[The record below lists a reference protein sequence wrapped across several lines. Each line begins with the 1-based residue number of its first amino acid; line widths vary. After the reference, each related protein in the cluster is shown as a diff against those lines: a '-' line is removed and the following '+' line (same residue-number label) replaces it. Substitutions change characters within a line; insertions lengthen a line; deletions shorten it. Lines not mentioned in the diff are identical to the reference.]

1 MSLPQ
6 PPQAPFVLGASVIG
20 ASHAA
25 LGLPCQDACA
35 FEILAGRYC
44 LAVVCDGLG
53 SAARSDLGAGTA
65 AQAALAAVKAHLTEV
80 TGSEVMT
87 GMTEIVTEAVAAAR
101 TALEDLAARE
111 QCPLR
116 DLACTILVL
125 VATAGEIA
133 TAHIGDGAMV
143 ALTGG
148 GLEIAS
154 APGESEYV
162 NEVVPLTSPGWREAL
177 RTGARSADVRGVALF
192 SDGCQRVALRK
203 TATGYEPHDG
213 FLDPVFAYAAELA
226 DLAAGTAEIDHLL
239 ASPKLAAVSEDD
251 KTLVIGI
258 LAPL

>member
-1 MSLPQ
+1 LSLT
-6 PPQAPFVLGASVIG
+6 PPEAPFVLGASVIG
-20 ASHAA
+20 ASHTT

-35 FEILAGRYC
+35 FEILASRHC

-65 AQAALAAVKAHLTEV
+65 VQAALGAVKTRLADAAPLID
-80 TGSEVMT
+80 
-87 GMTEIVTEAVAAAR
+87 IVSEAVTAAR
-101 TALEDLAARE
+101 AALEDLAARE
-111 QCPLR
+111 ECPLR

-125 VATAGEIA
+125 VATAEEIA

-143 ALTGG
+143 MLTGG

-154 APGESEYV
+154 APGESEYA

-177 RTGARSADVRGVALF
+177 RTGARAVDVRGVALF
-192 SDGCQRVALRK
+192 SDGLQRIALCK

-213 FLDPVFAYAAELA
+213 FLDPVFSYAAELG
-226 DLAAGTAEIDHLL
+226 DLEEGTAEIRGLL

-258 LAPL
+258 LGPLEPRRP

>member
-1 MSLPQ
+1 MGLPR
-6 PPQAPFVLGASVIG
+6 PPEAPFVLGASVIG
-20 ASHAA
+20 ASHTA

-65 AQAALAAVKAHLTEV
+65 VQAALGEVRARLAAEAPLLDAVSAAVT
-80 TGSEVMT
+80 
-87 GMTEIVTEAVAAAR
+87 AAR
-101 TALEDLAARE
+101 TALEGLAAQE
-111 QCPLR
+111 DCPLR

-125 VATAGEIA
+125 AATDGEIA

-143 ALTGG
+143 VRTAD

-154 APGESEYV
+154 PPGESEYA

-177 RTGARSADVRGVALF
+177 RVAARPLDVRGVALF
-192 SDGCQRVALRK
+192 SDGLQRVALRK

-213 FLDPVFAYAAELA
+213 FS
-226 DLAAGTAEIDHLL
+226 TRS
-239 ASPKLAAVSEDD
+239 SPTRPSSRTWTRALRRSATSWHPPSWRRCPR
-251 KTLVIGI
+251 TTR
-258 LAPL
+258 PW

>member
-1 MSLPQ
+1 LSLPQ
-6 PPQAPFVLGASVIG
+6 PPQAPFVLGASVVG
-20 ASHAA
+20 ASHTA

-65 AQAALAAVKAHLTEV
+65 AQAALGAVRARLANGAPLIDV
-80 TGSEVMT
+80 VS
-87 GMTEIVTEAVAAAR
+87 EAVTAAR
-101 TALEDLAARE
+101 TALEDLAAQE

-125 VATAGEIA
+125 VAAAQEIA

-143 ALTGG
+143 VRTGD

-192 SDGCQRVALRK
+192 SDGLQRVALRK

-213 FLDPVFAYAAELA
+213 FLDPVLSYAAELA
-226 DLAAGTAEIDHLL
+226 DLTAGTAEIRNLL